1 MSLRLVVFVAS
12 LVAGSVAI
20 VATAAVVGR
29 GLLCLALIPAL
40 LVGFRMRRRASPVQ
54 YAAWL
59 GVAAAT
65 VLVFGAHSGKLAW
78 SNAANPNDWDMQ
90 IFALYGRSAA
100 EGLNP
105 YDAEDLRGV
114 ALLERHTDVFVADI
128 LRDGFPGQGEY
139 TPPLLFLFAPFQW
152 FDVHTGPWLWY
163 LVNALVIGADVL
175 LLCRLLLPGSGGAGL
190 LLIAALV
197 LAFRPT
203 QATLALGQYN
213 FLALLVALLYWRDRA
228 SVRGGLW
235 LGVGAVVRS
244 PLAIL
249 MLHPIRAYRWRTVA
263 VALLTVLALWA
274 LATATFHLATVAGY
288 FGTLGKTLPA
298 WIYAESINQSLL
310 GTALRLAGATSS
322 PASPLLHPAYLA
334 FAALLVVTIGLLWRL
349 PREASWACGLTL
361 PLALMI
367 HPSVLEHYS
376 VLLLFPLLVLWSR
389 VVDGSLG
396 RAMIVVLAIEYTLVG
411 IGDGEWV
418 FVATAFCWLWFAWLA
433 IANVL
438 VPTAEDGRLA
448 GHDHG

>member
-1 MSLRLVVFVAS
+1 MSLRLVVFFTS
-12 LVAGSVAI
+12 LVAGSAAI

-40 LVGFRMRRRASPVQ
+40 LVGFRLRRRASPVQ
-54 YAAWL
+54 YAGWL
-59 GVAAAT
+59 GVVAAA
-65 VLVFGAHSGKLAW
+65 VLVFGAHSGRLAW
-78 SNAANPNDWDMQ
+78 SNAANPNEWDVQ
-90 IFALYGRSAA
+90 IFTLYGRSAA
-100 EGLNP
+100 QGLNP
-105 YDAEDLRGV
+105 YDAESLRTV
-114 ALLERHTDVFVADI
+114 TLAERHTGVFVEDI

-152 FDVHTGPWLWY
+152 FDVRTGPWLWY
-163 LVNALVIGADVL
+163 LVSAFVIGADVL
-175 LLCRLLLPGSGGAGL
+175 LFCRLLLPGSGGAGL

-235 LGVGAVVRS
+235 LGAGAVVRS

-263 VALLTVLALWA
+263 VALLTVFALWA

-298 WIYAESINQSLL
+298 RIYAESINQSLL
-310 GTALRLAGATSS
+310 GTVMRLAGATSP

-334 FAALLVVTIGLLWRL
+334 FGALLVVVTIGLLWRL
-349 PREASWACGLTL
+349 PRETDWACGLTL

-396 RAMIVVLAIEYTLVG
+396 RGTIVFLAIEYTLVG
-411 IGDGEWV
+411 IRDGEWV
-418 FVATAFCWLWFAWLA
+418 FVATAFCWLWFAWMA

-438 VPTAEDGRLA
+438 VPAQDGRLDA
-448 GHDHG
+448 TS